1 MNVVV
6 APDSFKGTLSALE
19 AAVAIAE
26 GWSSVRPRDR
36 VRRLPLSDG
45 GDGLLEVLA
54 GRDAG
59 ARLRDAEVVGPA
71 ARPVEAA
78 WLLRAD
84 GVAVIES
91 ARACG
96 LALVEGSERD
106 PLTTTTWGVG
116 ELLEEARRA
125 GATRVLVGVGGS
137 ATVDGGAGALCGL
150 GFRLRVAD
158 GSGLKIGGG
167 ELHRVAEAAPAW
179 VAEEWS
185 DIDVEVLCDV
195 RTTLLDAPRL
205 FGPQKGADEE
215 AITRLEEGLARW
227 AQVAERDLT
236 DRRLRD
242 VPGSGAAGGL
252 SFGLAAGLDARL
264 EPGAERVAEEVGF
277 AEALREAD
285 LVVTGEGGLDATSYE
300 GKVVGQVLE
309 RAGTAGVPV
318 AAVVGREGPDRE
330 GPERDTPPGE
340 RLAAVAVA
348 GGRDDPGAAVVAA
361 ARRLARRW

>member
-36 VRRLPLSDG
+36 LRRMPLSDG

-59 ARLRDAEVVGPA
+59 SRLRHAEVVGPA
-71 ARPVEAA
+71 GHPVDAA
-78 WLLRAD
+78 WLLRPD

-96 LALVEGSERD
+96 LALVEEPERD
-106 PLTTTTWGVG
+106 PLATTTWGVG

-125 GATRVLVGVGGS
+125 GVDRILVGVGGS

-167 ELHRVAEAAPAW
+167 ELHRVADAAPAW

-185 DIDVEVLCDV
+185 RIHVEVLCDV
-195 RTTLLDAPRL
+195 RTALLDAPRL

-215 AITRLEEGLARW
+215 GVARLEEGLARW
-227 AQVAERDLT
+227 ADVAERDLT

-264 EPGAERVAEEVGF
+264 EPGAERIAGEVGLVG
-277 AEALREAD
+277 ALREAD
-285 LVVTGEGGLDATSYE
+285 LVVTGEGALDATSYE
-300 GKVVGQVLE
+300 GKVVGEVLG
-309 RAGTAGVPV
+309 RASEMGVPV
-318 AAVVGREGPDRE
+318 VAVVGRDGPGR
-330 GPERDTPPGE
+330 E
-340 RLAAVAVA
+340 RLAAVVVA
-348 GGRDDPGAAVVAA
+348 DDHDDPAAAVVEA
-361 ARRLARRW
+361 ARRLAQRW